1 MSSGYG
7 SLPRTRYNRGKR
19 VAIVAACAS
28 VLSGTTLAL
37 PAASFAAQAVD
48 TTPVL
53 NTNRADA
60 TVNVPD
66 VDALPGAEAAKD
78 DSAPETGVL
87 ELWGNIDPVPD
98 VAEPAPATTEPT
110 TTQPNVAG
118 PATTEPTTTA
128 PTTTAPTTTAPTTT
142 APTTTAPTT
151 TAPVAAEPVA
161 KEPLAAAP
169 TVTGPTVTGPTAEPT
184 VTEVLAETLVETLI
198 EPTITIKP
206 APSVPIYG
214 APSILRPFAAPVALK
229 PASDVAGSDVARP
242 TSNRV
247 TPPSAAAEGPRG
259 TDLDRASLV
268 AGPALEGSVVDAQA
282 QRQLERS
289 ALREADVLG
298 IEKASPNES
307 KGGLGLSAPLTD
319 VGPRGVD
326 TVDLAARNAPT
337 SSMGD
342 WNLLPEAL
350 YAVVPLLLAGAAVA
364 AHSRRNSRVAPLTL
378 AGVHRGRH
386 ANLK

>member
-1 MSSGYG
+1 MSSGNG
-7 SLPRTRYNRGKR
+7 SLPRSRYNRGKR

-28 VLSGTTLAL
+28 VLSGTTLAM
-37 PAASFAAQAVD
+37 PAASFASEMA
-48 TTPVL
+48 
-53 NTNRADA
+53 AD

-66 VDALPGAEAAKD
+66 VDALPGADAKD
-78 DSAPETGVL
+78 DAAPETGVL
-87 ELWGNIDPVPD
+87 ELWGNIDPIPD
-98 VAEPAPATTEPT
+98 VADPAPATTEPT
-110 TTQPNVAG
+110 ASEPTTTEPTATAPTTAEPTTTEPTTTQPTTTAPTVAG
-118 PATTEPTTTA
+118 PATTEPL
-128 PTTTAPTTTAPTTT
+128 
-142 APTTTAPTT
+142 
-151 TAPVAAEPVA
+151 AAEPVV

-169 TVTGPTVTGPTAEPT
+169 TVTGPTVTGPAAEPT

-229 PASDVAGSDVARP
+229 PASDVAGSEVARP
-242 TSNRV
+242 SSTRV
-247 TPPSAAAEGPRG
+247 APPSAVEEGPRG

-268 AGPALEGSVVDAQA
+268 AGPAIEDNVVDAQA

-289 ALREADVLG
+289 SLREADVLG
-298 IEKASPNES
+298 IEKATPNES

-350 YAVVPLLLAGAAVA
+350 YAVVPLMLAGAAVA

-378 AGVHRGRH
+378 AGVQRGRH